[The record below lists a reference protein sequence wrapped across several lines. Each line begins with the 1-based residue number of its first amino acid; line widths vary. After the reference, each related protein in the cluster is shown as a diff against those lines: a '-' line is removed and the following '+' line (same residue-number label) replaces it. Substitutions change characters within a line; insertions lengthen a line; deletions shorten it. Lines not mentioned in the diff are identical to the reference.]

1 MKIIFVYRSPSQ
13 TESNKFITFRERT
26 LRVHKDDDP
35 YEIAENFCLVYGMKE
50 EIKQR
55 LAKTI
60 LQFMNLYLIKSSE
73 KSQLNDQVEIS
84 HHPQNNYSQN
94 NLNLDDI

>member
-1 MKIIFVYRSPSQ
+1 M
-13 TESNKFITFRERT
+13 NRERT

-35 YEIAENFCLVYGMKE
+35 YEVSENFCKVYGMKE

-60 LQFMNLYLIKSSE
+60 LQFMNLYLIKTNE
-73 KSQLNDQVEIS
+73 KSQFNEHLSSSNN
-84 HHPQNNYSQN
+84 PQNNYSGN
-94 NLNLDDI
+94 NFNLDEL